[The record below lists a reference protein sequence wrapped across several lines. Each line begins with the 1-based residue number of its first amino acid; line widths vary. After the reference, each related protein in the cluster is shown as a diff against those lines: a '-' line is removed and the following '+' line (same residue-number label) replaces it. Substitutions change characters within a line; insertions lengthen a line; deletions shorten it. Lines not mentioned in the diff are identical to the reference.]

1 MTETHDVVIV
11 GGAVMGSAVAY
22 FLADLGFQGSIAVIE
37 RDPGYGDSATARS
50 AGGVRQQFSTPENVL
65 MSLFGA
71 EFVRRAGE
79 VLAVDGEGPDLGLR
93 EDGYLVLAR
102 PSGLDRLAENV
113 RLQNRLGA
121 EIALLTPD
129 ELAGRFAWLATAGL
143 GGGALGLSGEG
154 WFDPEALLH
163 GFRRKAISLGV
174 RYVRDEVVAVE
185 AASGRIEGVRLAA
198 GGDVACAILV
208 NAAGPA
214 AGDLARLAG
223 CALPVRPRKRTT
235 FVFDCRTDIGPTP
248 LTVDISGVAF
258 RPEGE
263 RFIAIVSPPAD
274 DDPDATDLEP
284 DYGLF
289 DDVIWPALAR
299 RVPTFEAIRMTGA
312 WAGHYD
318 FNTLDQNGII
328 GPHPEIDGLYFCNGF
343 SGHGLQQAPAAGRA
357 VAELI
362 VHGAFRTL
370 DLSALGYGR
379 IAANRPI
386 RELNVV

>member
-1 MTETHDVVIV
+1 MTETHDVVIA

-71 EFVRRAGE
+71 EFVKRAGE
-79 VLAVDGEGPDLGLR
+79 VLAVDGEGPDLGFR
-93 EDGYLVLAR
+93 EDGYLVLAP

-129 ELAGRFAWLATAGL
+129 ELAGRFAWLDTAGL

-185 AASGRIEGVRLAA
+185 VASGRIEGVRLAA
-198 GGDVACAILV
+198 GGAVACGILV

-214 AGDLARLAG
+214 AGHLARLAG
-223 CALPVRPRKRTT
+223 CELPVRPRKRTT

-263 RFIAIVSPPAD
+263 QFIAIVSPPAD

-284 DYGLF
+284 DHHLF

-299 RVPTFEAIRMTGA
+299 RVPAFEAIRMTGA

>member
-50 AGGVRQQFSTPENVL
+50 AGGVRQQFSTPENIL

-79 VLAVDGEGPDLGLR
+79 VLAVDGEGPDLGFR
-93 EDGYLVLAR
+93 EDGYLVLAP

-129 ELAGRFAWLATAGL
+129 ELAGRFAWLDTAGL

-185 AASGRIEGVRLAA
+185 AASGWIEGVRLAA
-198 GGDVACAILV
+198 GVDIACGILV

-299 RVPTFEAIRMTGA
+299 RVPAFEAIRMTGA

-328 GPHPEIDGLYFCNGF
+328 GPHPGIGGLYFCNGF

>member
-1 MTETHDVVIV
+1 MTESHDVVIA

-71 EFVRRAGE
+71 KFVKRAGE
-79 VLAVDGEGPDLGLR
+79 VLAVDGEGPDLGFR
-93 EDGYLVLAR
+93 EDGYLILAP

-129 ELAGRFAWLATAGL
+129 ELAGRFAWLDTAGL

-163 GFRRKAISLGV
+163 GFRRKAVSLGV

-185 AASGRIEGVRLAA
+185 AASGRIEGVCLAA
-198 GGDVACAILV
+198 GGSVACGILV

-223 CALPVRPRKRTT
+223 CELPVRPRKRTT

-289 DDVIWPALAR
+289 NDVIWPALAR

-328 GPHPEIDGLYFCNGF
+328 GPHPEIGGLYFCNGF
-343 SGHGLQQAPAAGRA
+343 SGHGLQHAPAAGRA

-362 VHGAFRTL
+362 VRGAFRTL

-379 IAANRPI
+379 ITANRPI

>member
-1 MTETHDVVIV
+1 MTESHDVVIA

-71 EFVRRAGE
+71 EFVKRAGH
-79 VLAVDGEGPDLGLR
+79 VLAVDGYTPDLGFR
-93 EDGYLVLAR
+93 ENGYLILAP
-102 PSGLDRLAENV
+102 PSRFDRLAANAE
-113 RLQNRLGA
+113 LQNRLGG
-121 EIALLTPD
+121 EIALLSPAD
-129 ELAGRFAWLATAGL
+129 LARHFAWLNTDGL
-143 GGGALGLSGEG
+143 GGGTLGLANEG

-163 GFRRKAISLGV
+163 GLRRKAISLGV
-174 RYVRDEVVAVE
+174 RYVRDEVVDIEVG
-185 AASGRIEGVRLAA
+185 SGNVAGVRLSAA
-198 GGDVACAILV
+198 GDIACGILV

-214 AGDLARLAG
+214 AGDIARLAG
-223 CALPVRPRKRTT
+223 CELPVRPRKRTT

-248 LTVDISGVAF
+248 LTVDISGVGF

-299 RVPTFEAIRMTGA
+299 RVPAFEAIRMTGA

-318 FNTLDQNGII
+318 YNTLDQNGII

-370 DLSALGYGR
+370 DLSAFGYWR